1 MKEIKLIEIQ
11 LDDWRSISQK
21 VRFGEDVTRISG
33 VNGCGKSSIYHA
45 WLWLLTSYT
54 DSENGKNTSLF
65 DRRQEITTITPPAS
79 VTATIDID
87 GSRVTLRRTAS
98 PAFTRDR
105 ESGELVKS
113 SSDKYRFFIND
124 MEVKATAYND
134 WISDNIC
141 DSEKL
146 RYCLDGT
153 FFANLTITDRAAART
168 VLEGIVGDIKDS
180 DYSQDYS
187 EIERDLAMFNPEE
200 IAAYARK
207 KIKISEQDISIINA
221 KKKDMQGLFTEE
233 DEARMSEISSEL
245 LLQSEELSSILRSY
259 PSDEVNRIT
268 TEIQNKSIELINARD
283 AYNLSISNERQK
295 ISKRIL
301 EVDSRNAI
309 RMLRQSE
316 TRSDIEKF
324 KADLLTAENSLGM
337 WVLQRERIIEERD
350 AIKSRTFNSDGLCA
364 LCHQPLP
371 DGDIEKM
378 KEEFL
383 RQNASDLAS
392 VVKRGKDCAKTIE
405 EKQAEITRIKNMIAE
420 YSKDEELEST
430 EPLQNELREFEANLI
445 AFEDTDDGKKLAHEI
460 QKLKDELQAII
471 QSVNDISSDRRKEI
485 KKREEELYAE
495 LYALEDK
502 KQKSA
507 CFSELED
514 EAKRLSNVIAHNHKV
529 IHLCNNRIYEKADIV
544 SHRINDLLKD
554 FRISM
559 WTEMKSGALSPDC
572 IIQDMHGVHYATLN
586 TAHRLK
592 ACLEMQKLFRDA
604 YGIKL
609 PTFVD
614 EASIFDNANMPKGDG
629 QIIYLFASD
638 SKKLIVE

>member
-21 VRFGEDVTRISG
+21 VTFGEDVTKISG

-65 DRRQEITTITPPAS
+65 DRRQEITPRTPPAS
-79 VTATIDID
+79 VTAIIDID
-87 GSRVTLRRTAS
+87 GSIVTLCRTAS
-98 PAFTRDR
+98 PSFTRDR

-113 SSDKYRFFIND
+113 NSDKYRFFIND
-124 MEVKATAYND
+124 IEVKATAYND
-134 WISDNIC
+134 WISENIC

-168 VLEGIVGDIKDS
+168 VLEGIVGEIKES

-187 EIERDLAMFNPEE
+187 EIKRDLVMFNPDE

-207 KIKISEQDISIINA
+207 KIKTSEQDISILNA

-233 DEARMSEISSEL
+233 DEARMNEISSEL
-245 LLQSEELSSILRSY
+245 LRQSEELSNILSSY
-259 PSDEVNRIT
+259 PSDEVNRLT
-268 TEIQNKSIELINARD
+268 NEIQNKSTELINARD
-283 AYNLSISNERQK
+283 AYNSRISNERQE
-295 ISKRIL
+295 ITGRIL
-301 EVDSRNAI
+301 EVDTRNAM
-309 RMLRQSE
+309 RVLRQSE
-316 TRSDIEKF
+316 TRSAIEKL

-392 VVKRGKDCAKTIE
+392 VVKRGKDCAQTIE
-405 EKQAEITRIKNMIAE
+405 EKQAEIARLKKLIAE
-420 YSKDEELEST
+420 YSKDEELEPI
-430 EPLQNELREFEANLI
+430 EPLRNELKEFEDNLI
-445 AFEDTDDGKKLAHEI
+445 AFEDTDEGKSLVCEI
-460 QKLKDELQAII
+460 QKLKDEI
-471 QSVNDISSDRRKEI
+471 QTTTQRINDASSGRRREI

-502 KQKSA
+502 KNKSA
-507 CFSELED
+507 RFSELED
-514 EAKRLSNVIAHNHKV
+514 ELKRLSNVIAHSHKV

-614 EASIFDNANMPKGDG
+614 EASIFDNTNMPKGDG
-629 QIIYLFASD
+629 QIIYMFASD
-638 SKKLIVE
+638 SKTLIVE

>member
-21 VRFGEDVTRISG
+21 VRFGDDVTRISG

-65 DRRQEITTITPPAS
+65 DRRQEITPSTPPAS

-98 PAFTRDR
+98 PSFTRDR

-168 VLEGIVGDIKDS
+168 VLEGIVGEIKDS

-187 EIERDLAMFNPEE
+187 EIERELALFTPDEL
-200 IAAYARK
+200 AAYARK
-207 KIKISEQDISIINA
+207 KIKTSEQDISILNA

-233 DEARMSEISSEL
+233 DEARVNEIAAEL
-245 LLQSEELSSILRSY
+245 LRQSEELSNILSSY
-259 PSDEVNRIT
+259 PSDEVNRLAN
-268 TEIQNKSIELINARD
+268 EIQNKSTELINARD

-295 ISKRIL
+295 ISERIL
-301 EVDSRNAI
+301 EVDTRNAM
-309 RMLRQSE
+309 RVLKQSE
-316 TRSDIEKF
+316 TRSAIEKL
-324 KADLLTAENSLGM
+324 KADLLTAENSLGI

-350 AIKSRTFNSDGLCA
+350 EIKSRTFNSDGLCA

-392 VVKRGKDCAKTIE
+392 VVKRGKDCAQTIE
-405 EKQAEITRIKNMIAE
+405 EKQAEIARIKKLIAG
-420 YSKDEELEST
+420 YSKDEELEPI
-430 EPLQNELREFEANLI
+430 EPLRNELKEFEDNLI
-445 AFEDTDDGKKLAHEI
+445 AFEDTDEGKSLVCEI
-460 QKLKDELQAII
+460 QKLKDEMRTTTQRI
-471 QSVNDISSDRRKEI
+471 NDASSDRRREI

-502 KQKSA
+502 KSKSA
-507 CFSELED
+507 RFSELED
-514 EAKRLSNVIAHNHKV
+514 ELKRLSNIIAHSHKT
-529 IHLCNNRIYEKADIV
+529 IHLCNNRIYEKAYIV

-572 IIQDMHGVHYATLN
+572 IIQDMYGVHYATLN

-614 EASIFDNANMPKGDG
+614 EASIFDNTNMPKGDG

-638 SKKLIVE
+638 SKTLIVE